1 MTLIAE
7 KVAVTAKEFLNE
19 KNINDDSIFN
29 EVIFQAKIQ
38 QFNWDMRFSVASIGC
53 EVVWKKAISRN
64 RVSEWGQLDRLFSPS
79 PVATHANFVGC
90 RDYTTGNLPEIGALV
105 FYRRGNSWQGAM
117 GIVIE
122 VSEDKK
128 EFDIIEF
135 RVLQGSENKFIS
147 TIESKG
153 KRMGL
158 PFREDKLNL
167 LGFVYP
173 KNREID

>member
-1 MTLIAE
+1 MTLVAE
-7 KVAVTAKEFLNE
+7 KIVVTAREFLNE
-19 KNINDDSIFN
+19 KSIDDSAILN
-29 EVIFQAKIQ
+29 EPLFQAKIRQ
-38 QFNWDMRFSVASIGC
+38 YNWDMRFSVASIGC
-53 EVVWKKAISRN
+53 EVVWKMAISRN
-64 RVSEWGQLDRLFSPS
+64 RTSEWNQLDRLFTPS
-79 PVATHANFVGC
+79 PIATHANFVGC
-90 RDYTTGNLPEIGALV
+90 RDYVTGNLPEPGALV

-117 GIVIE
+117 GIVVE
-122 VSEDKK
+122 VYPDNS
-128 EFDIIEF
+128 FDIIEF

>member
-1 MTLIAE
+1 MTMLSE
-7 KVAVTAKEFLNE
+7 KITVTAKEFLNE
-19 KNINDDSIFN
+19 RNINDDAIFS
-29 EVIFQAKIQ
+29 EPIFQAKIN
-38 QFNWDMRFSVASIGC
+38 QFNWDMRFSAASIGC

-64 RVSEWGQLDRLFSPS
+64 RISEWGQLDKLFSPS
-79 PVATHANFVGC
+79 PIATHANFIGC
-90 RDYTTGNLPEIGALV
+90 RDYKTGNLPEIGALV

-122 VSEDKK
+122 VYEDKT
-128 EFDIIEF
+128 FDIIEF
-135 RVLQGSENKFIS
+135 RTLQGSEDKFIS

-153 KRMGL
+153 KRLGL

-167 LGFVYP
+167 LGFVYA

>member
-1 MTLIAE
+1 MTMLSE
-7 KVAVTAKEFLNE
+7 KITVTAKEFLNE
-19 KNINDDSIFN
+19 RNINDDAIFS
-29 EVIFQAKIQ
+29 EPIFQAKIN
-38 QFNWDMRFSVASIGC
+38 QFNWDMRFSAASIGC

-64 RVSEWGQLDRLFSPS
+64 RISEWGQLDKLFSPS
-79 PVATHANFVGC
+79 PVATHANFIGC
-90 RDYTTGNLPEIGALV
+90 RDYKTGNLPEIGALV

-122 VSEDKK
+122 VYEDKT
-128 EFDIIEF
+128 FDIIEF
-135 RVLQGSENKFIS
+135 RTLQGSEDKFIA

-153 KRMGL
+153 KRLGL

-167 LGFVYP
+167 LGFVYA